1 LNHWNEEVFGNVEV
15 RKKALLEEIWFL
27 DGLEDEREL
36 ADEERVSE
44 KVKKLTWR
52 KWLLCKKSVGDRNQ
66 RRLHKKKGITTPVFS
81 IVLPILIEETTLS
94 AIVVLKVVLLPS
106 KRWSKIQS
114 FSTTRISLS
123 KQLLD
128 VPN

>member
-114 FSTTRISLS
+114 LSTTRISLS

>member
-1 LNHWNEEVFGNVEV
+1 
-15 RKKALLEEIWFL
+15 
-27 DGLEDEREL
+27 L
-36 ADEERVSE
+36 ADEKRVSE

-106 KRWSKIQS
+106 KR
-114 FSTTRISLS
+114 
-123 KQLLD
+123 
-128 VPN
+128 